1 MQAEIKP
8 IIDRMKEVE
17 PMKWVFAGDSIT
29 HGALHTWGD
38 RDYTELFSER
48 RRYEQ
53 DRGRDIVIK
62 TAISGWSTKLIRN
75 DIDWNILQFD
85 ADVVSIMIGMNDAT
99 LGTEGLST
107 FHDNYTHILD
117 RIAENPK
124 THVILHTLNPVWT
137 NAAGRVEYLPGYVEA
152 IRQIAAERKL
162 PLIDHWSYWHN
173 AFQEDSIRSFAWMND
188 SIHPGTYGHRAIAK
202 LLFEELDMWD
212 AKSYVC
218 RSTIP

>member
-1 MQAEIKP
+1 MQAEMKP
-8 IIDRMKEVE
+8 IIDRMKSVE

-53 DRGRDIVIK
+53 DRGRDIIIK
-62 TAISGWSTKLIRN
+62 TAISGWNTKLIRN
-75 DIDWNILQFD
+75 DLDWNILQFN

-99 LGTEGLST
+99 LGPEGLET
-107 FHDNYTHILD
+107 FRDNYTWILD

-124 THVILHTLNPVWT
+124 THVILHTFNPVWP
-137 NAAGRVEYLPGYVEA
+137 NAVGRVEHLPGYVEV

-173 AFQEDSIRSFAWMND
+173 ALQEDPIRSFAWMND
-188 SIHPGTYGHRAIAK
+188 SIHPGSYGHRAIAK